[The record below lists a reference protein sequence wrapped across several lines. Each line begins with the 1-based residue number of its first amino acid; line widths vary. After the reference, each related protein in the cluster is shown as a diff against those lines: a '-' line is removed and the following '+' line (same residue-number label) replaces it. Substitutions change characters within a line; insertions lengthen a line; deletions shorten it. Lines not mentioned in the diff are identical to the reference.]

1 MLQSKHKVFISYH
14 QANDGS
20 YKESLL
26 VLNRDY
32 DLFIDASVDTGGI
45 DDTLPDQRIR
55 EIIRDDYLRDS
66 TVTIVLV
73 GLETKKRKHV
83 DWEIYSSMFDG
94 AVNKK
99 SGILV
104 IQLPQTECTAYT
116 AAHGDEEKSTVY
128 PDNDTWMSV
137 TSRKDYES
145 RYPYMPDRITDNL
158 LESGA
163 KVSVTNWDR
172 VTGDIEKL
180 RFLIEATYS
189 DRSGCDY
196 DLSRPMRRANS

>member
-1 MLQSKHKVFISYH
+1 MLQNKHKVFISYH

-104 IQLPQTECTAYT
+104 IQLPQTECTTYT
-116 AAHGDEEKSTVY
+116 AAHGDEEK
-128 PDNDTWMSV
+128 
-137 TSRKDYES
+137 KHG
-145 RYPYMPDRITDNL
+145 L
-158 LESGA
+158 SG
-163 KVSVTNWDR
+163 
-172 VTGDIEKL
+172 
-180 RFLIEATYS
+180 
-189 DRSGCDY
+189 
-196 DLSRPMRRANS
+196 